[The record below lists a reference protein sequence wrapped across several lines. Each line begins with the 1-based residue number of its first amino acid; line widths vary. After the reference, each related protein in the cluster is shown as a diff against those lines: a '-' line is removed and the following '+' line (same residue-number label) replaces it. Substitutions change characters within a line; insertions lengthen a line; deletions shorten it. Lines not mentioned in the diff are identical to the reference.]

1 MFRANQC
8 LPAFDSDLKH
18 LRKRYQSLD
27 EDLTTL
33 TKALYLWLCLQ
44 HKAGQ
49 SCDNSFVLMSRYA
62 PADGCFLYKVRHM
75 PCKAL
80 KGRGNQTGLRVIFA
94 YWPESDT
101 LEFIQIY
108 FKADSEREDRNR
120 IAKYVKET
128 RR

>member
-49 SCDNSFVLMSRYA
+49 SLNKSFVIMSGYV
-62 PADGCFLYKVRHM
+62 PVNGCFLYKVRHM

>member
-1 MFRANQC
+1 MFRVTLC
-8 LPAFDSDLKH
+8 LPGFDSDLKY
-18 LRKRYQSLD
+18 LKKRYQSLD
-27 EDLTTL
+27 EDLATL

-62 PADGCFLYKVRHM
+62 PADGCSLYKVRHM

-101 LEFIQIY
+101 LEFIQLY
-108 FKADSEREDRNR
+108 FKADSDLEDQKRIRN
-120 IAKYVKET
+120 YVKT
-128 RR
+128 VQR